1 MIRRAM
7 LVGSGMVVVLML
19 LFGRDALGYVW
30 TSYRWARQSVQESVP
45 LEVEIA
51 RARNMIQ
58 ELAPEVRANLQ
69 VIAREEVE
77 VRRLKEQLG
86 EGEKVLGRDRQ
97 EISRLKGDL
106 DRGGSLFVYAGQQ
119 YTAKQVE
126 ADLGRRF
133 ERFKTREATVD
144 KLRRVLAARES
155 GLAAAT
161 EKIKAMQG
169 AQRQLE
175 VDLENLKARLEMVKV
190 AESTSAFQVDQG
202 RLSRTREAVAE
213 IRTRIDVAEKFV
225 QSQVTPAD
233 QIPLDGVTEG
243 SISEEVGRYLAEH
256 PATDELVRL
265 D

>member
-1 MIRRAM
+1 MVRRTLMAGGGLM
-7 LVGSGMVVVLML
+7 LVLML
-19 LFGRDALGYVW
+19 LFGRDALGYAW
-30 TSYRWARQSVQESVP
+30 TSYRWARQSVKESVP
-45 LEVEIA
+45 VEFEIA

-58 ELAPEVRANLQ
+58 ELDPEIRANLQ

-77 VRRLKEQLG
+77 VKRLREQLA
-86 EGEKVLGRDRQ
+86 EGEKSLGRDRQ

-133 ERFKTREATVD
+133 ERFKTREATVE
-144 KLRRVLAARES
+144 KLRKVLTARES
-155 GLAAAT
+155 GLASAG

-190 AESTSAFQVDQG
+190 AESTSTFQVDQG
-202 RLSRTREAVAE
+202 RLSRTRDVVAE
-213 IRTRIDVAEKFV
+213 IRARIDVAEKFV
-225 QSQVTPAD
+225 QSHVNPPD
-233 QIPLDGVTEG
+233 QIPLEEVGG
-243 SISEEVGRYLAEH
+243 SSISEEVGRYLAEH
-256 PATDELVRL
+256 PAGDEIVRL